1 MDIHDLVTA
10 AVNTTA
16 RQTDIMRE
24 LHGWYLFG
32 DKRPGTPVERF
43 EFDAKNFSEL
53 SRLYKRK
60 PHA

>member
-10 AVNTTA
+10 AVNTSA

-32 DKRPGTPVERF
+32 DRRPG
-43 EFDAKNFSEL
+43 DAADRLTADAQNFSEL
-53 SRLYKRK
+53 ARCYERK
-60 PHA
+60 PC